1 MSSDRAILHYRLGLA
16 GLTTCHILTPQ
27 PKVYSHF
34 IQARLDNNLRLRK
47 RHYESKHHRSS
58 AQPIPHDTTRHDTSP
73 HYPGRRLATMTLGQA
88 LTEDEVDE
96 ILYCARI
103 GDIEELRAAIGQSTL
118 THQTSE
124 ASPGQNTRL
133 SGKEALDVLQRAVT
147 EEGNS
152 ALHYAAA
159 NGHMAVVSEIVAS
172 APLDLILLA
181 NTSGNTPVHWA
192 ALNGHLHCVQALVD
206 RVENLSPTPSIPPPR
221 ADGDGSEAGEE
232 ERNRR
237 AAEARSTWDTRNK
250 AGRGPMSEAQLAG
263 KEEVVQWLLGR
274 MIGGPTPS
282 ASKEQI
288 GQDTPQDSAVEE
300 TRQGVEKSSLQS

>member
-1 MSSDRAILHYRLGLA
+1 
-16 GLTTCHILTPQ
+16 
-27 PKVYSHF
+27 
-34 IQARLDNNLRLRK
+34 
-47 RHYESKHHRSS
+47 
-58 AQPIPHDTTRHDTSP
+58 
-73 HYPGRRLATMTLGQA
+73 MTLGQA

-118 THQTSE
+118 TQQTSQ
-124 ASPGQNTRL
+124 ASPGQNTQL

-147 EEGNS
+147 EQGNS

-181 NTSGNTPVHWA
+181 NASGNTPVHWA
-192 ALNGHLHCVQALVD
+192 ALN
-206 RVENLSPTPSIPPPR
+206 
-221 ADGDGSEAGEE
+221 
-232 ERNRR
+232 
-237 AAEARSTWDTRNK
+237 EARSTWDTRNK

-288 GQDTPQDSAVEE
+288 GQDTTEDAAVEE
-300 TRQGVEKSSLQS
+300 TRQDVEKSSLQS